1 MTEQHPLVD
10 RYLARLDEGLGS
22 LPAAERTE
30 VGQEIRNHIAEA
42 VAAGK
47 PIDAVLESL
56 GSADALARGYAVEL
70 LLHPRKAARA
80 EPTSG
85 RFFKLIGLIA
95 IVSIPTFV
103 IVVTLVAIGVSFLA
117 SGVAVFVAGVMGVSG
132 TLPYW
137 VEMDVDPVL
146 AIIAGPPLV
155 ILGIAAIVALVW
167 YIKFLARTVRAVLPG
182 KG

>member
-1 MTEQHPLVD
+1 VTEQHPLVD

-47 PIDAVLESL
+47 SIDAVLESL

-70 LLHPRKAARA
+70 LLHPRKTARA
-80 EPTSG
+80 EPRSG
-85 RFFKLIGLIA
+85 RLLKLIGLIA

-137 VEMDVDPVL
+137 VQMDVDPVL
-146 AIIAGPPLV
+146 AIVAGPPLV

-167 YIKFLARTVRAVLPG
+167 YIKFLARTVRAVLPA
-182 KG
+182 K